1 MKRALALAAVIGV
14 GPFSSAWAQSASNV
28 PQVQVKRTH
37 EIDFSSDFVYD
48 SNIAHG
54 NEAQAIVRGIH
65 PEDETARPRITFN
78 IVQPLSRQ
86 ALFLTGFAGYDF
98 HRLNKQL
105 DHLNTDLTGGAA
117 LTVGPCHGL
126 PFGNYVASQ
135 SNPED
140 VVGGTARNLLT
151 TVTGSVQIQCGRATG
166 LQEQVLYQHS
176 KAYNTNGRSEV
187 ANHTSDSITGG
198 LAYANRTLG
207 DVGLEAGYSRTEFP
221 NRILPSGAHGDAFSV
236 ATFGATYSRL
246 IGTKIKA
253 TADVS
258 DALVQRKN
266 APPGGSKN
274 TSGINYSAQVLYQMN
289 RNLGITVQGS
299 RAYKPSNQPGRL
311 FELLTGW
318 QMDTQYQLGSRIVL
332 GLGASYKDSRTN
344 VDSTLPVAL
353 PTRYHQI
360 AGYGSA
366 SYRFSRRLGLSLE
379 VRQEDKTTDIPT
391 FDYSDTRVTLSLDVS
406 L

>member
-1 MKRALALAAVIGV
+1 
-14 GPFSSAWAQSASNV
+14 
-28 PQVQVKRTH
+28 
-37 EIDFSSDFVYD
+37 
-48 SNIAHG
+48 
-54 NEAQAIVRGIH
+54 
-65 PEDETARPRITFN
+65 
-78 IVQPLSRQ
+78 
-86 ALFLTGFAGYDF
+86 
-98 HRLNKQL
+98 
-105 DHLNTDLTGGAA
+105 
-117 LTVGPCHGL
+117 
-126 PFGNYVASQ
+126 
-135 SNPED
+135 
-140 VVGGTARNLLT
+140 
-151 TVTGSVQIQCGRATG
+151 
-166 LQEQVLYQHS
+166 
-176 KAYNTNGRSEV
+176 
-187 ANHTSDSITGG
+187 
-198 LAYANRTLG
+198 
-207 DVGLEAGYSRTEFP
+207 
-221 NRILPSGAHGDAFSV
+221 
-236 ATFGATYSRL
+236 
-246 IGTKIKA
+246 
-253 TADVS
+253 
-258 DALVQRKN
+258 
-266 APPGGSKN
+266 
-274 TSGINYSAQVLYQMN
+274 MN